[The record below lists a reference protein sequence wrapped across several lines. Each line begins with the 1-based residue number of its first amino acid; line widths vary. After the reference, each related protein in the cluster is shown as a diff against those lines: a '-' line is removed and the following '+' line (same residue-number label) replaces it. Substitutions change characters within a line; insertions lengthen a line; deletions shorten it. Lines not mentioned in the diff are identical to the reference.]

1 MKFFW
6 VIPVTVIVGYL
17 GLCVF
22 LYFMQTRAIF
32 FPDLP
37 GRQLEATPKDI
48 NLQYEDVT
56 TKTSDGE
63 SIHGWFVPNED
74 AKLTLLL
81 CHGNAGNISHRLESI
96 ALFNSLGL
104 NVLIFDYRGY
114 GRSTGKISEPGF
126 YQDVDAMWQVLTKT
140 KGIAAENI
148 IVFGRSLG
156 AAIASHLSTKVR
168 PGGVILESAFTS
180 VPDMGAKLYP
190 FLPVRLLVRYQLNN
204 VAHVQS
210 IHSPLLVIHSR
221 DDEVI
226 PFTQGEQVFAAAHEP
241 KTFLAIRGDHN
252 GGFLYSGR
260 FYIEG
265 IESFLIKHFPAYK
278 PLS

>member
-180 VPDMGAKLYP
+180 ALANVEINLKSLEDKSLTRS
-190 FLPVRLLVRYQLNN
+190 VRTELTKKARLMKKIRL
-204 VAHVQS
+204 
-210 IHSPLLVIHSR
+210 
-221 DDEVI
+221 DTEVKVGKI
-226 PFTQGEQVFAAAHEP
+226 
-241 KTFLAIRGDHN
+241 IRG
-252 GGFLYSGR
+252 
-260 FYIEG
+260 
-265 IESFLIKHFPAYK
+265 
-278 PLS
+278 